1 MVFRE
6 LDRLDIP
13 QDIILVR
20 GMDDIMLTGHE
31 QETVRTTIATEQKIN
46 CIHGPATL
54 GTFLGVQWLRPLN
67 TLSHF
72 TYLLDKSKCLVGLF
86 GFRRQSIYPQKYF
99 ANPLLGDLEGC
110 PF

>member
-54 GTFLGVQWLRPLN
+54 GTFLGVQWLGATEHVISLHVSLR
-67 TLSHF
+67 
-72 TYLLDKSKCLVGLF
+72 
-86 GFRRQSIYPQKYF
+86 
-99 ANPLLGDLEGC
+99 
-110 PF
+110 